1 MADGHASG
9 SDMIMCFLD
18 TQADRVGREPWLLC
32 GIFPALPGSNIDE
45 SAREPTTERPFESKD
60 MHARQASYAETA
72 GSFSGLPQS
81 RSKPV
86 YAVLS
91 TAWRQCERSCL
102 ILVLTLTLAAFVG
115 CGSIHLNPDS
125 ELAPSEKAE
134 NAWTPPSSI
143 EASNRPFTN
152 LEQLRSFEQKGAL
165 QTSGGRTYDLPTLV
179 DLALRLNPQTRHA
192 WYVALEDEGQLGR
205 SQANNYP
212 MAQAEAEGGYF
223 KLPLEFPGQTLN
235 IRNNVFAPQFKVSY
249 DLLDFG
255 RTRADEE
262 KAREELIA
270 ANFNFNQVIQD
281 IVFNVERSF
290 YVLAAAIADVS
301 AAESNLKLANIA
313 LASVEERHK
322 VGLATKPQVL
332 LAKQVQAQAV
342 YDLENANSQVHDAQA
357 SLRQTVGVP
366 ADTNLDVDAGQLDRL
381 PKSLGDDVEALIAE
395 AIKQRPDLA
404 AQIAAVRA
412 GDAAVERARAEYYPE
427 ISVGGNYGQVIWNYT
442 VNGGHSQN
450 LNQPFYGAGLT
461 MRWDLFTG
469 FDRYYAE
476 QKARAEKG
484 AALSEL
490 RSVQLNVIAGTW
502 TAYYDFLSAKKK
514 RDAAQALLSASEESY
529 ADNFESHRYGLATIT
544 DLITAERD
552 VMSARYTLIQS
563 KADLLI
569 SSCNLVHAIGA
580 SSRSSGSIP

>member
-1 MADGHASG
+1 MQRVIKTETTDDVLRPAQLVLRKVIACAHRPDRKIGLCIWLKNVEEFGRHWNQACRRESGSLSKSADGISG
-9 SDMIMCFLD
+9 TAARAFAWSI
-18 TQADRVGREPWLLC
+18 VPLLL
-32 GIFPALPGSNIDE
+32 AL
-45 SAREPTTERPFESKD
+45 A
-60 MHARQASYAETA
+60 
-72 GSFSGLPQS
+72 
-81 RSKPV
+81 
-86 YAVLS
+86 
-91 TAWRQCERSCL
+91 
-102 ILVLTLTLAAFVG
+102 LVPSMG

-134 NAWTPPSSI
+134 NVWTPPPST
-143 EASNRPFTN
+143 EALNRSFTV
-152 LEQLRSFEQKGAL
+152 EQLRGFEEKGTL
-165 QTSGGRTYDLPTLV
+165 QTSGKRVYDLPSLV
-179 DLALRLNPQTRHA
+179 DLALRLSPQTRHA

-270 ANFNFNQVIQD
+270 ANFNFNQAIQD

-322 VGLATKPQVL
+322 IGLATKPQVL

-342 YDLENANSQVHDAQA
+342 YDLESANSQVHDAEA
-357 SLRQTVGVP
+357 GLRQTVGVP
-366 ADTNLDVDAGQLDRL
+366 ADTNLNIDAGQLDQL
-381 PKSLGDDVEALIAE
+381 PKGLGDDVEALIAE
-395 AIKQRPDLA
+395 AVKRRPDLA

-412 GDAAVERARAEYYPE
+412 GDAGVARARADYYPE
-427 ISVGGNYGQVIWNYT
+427 VSVGGNYGQVIWNYT

-469 FDRYYAE
+469 FDRYYAVRN
-476 QKARAEKG
+476 ATAERG

-490 RSVQLNVIAGTW
+490 RSLQLNAIAATW

-514 RDAAQALLSASEESY
+514 RDAAQTLLTASEESY
-529 ADNFESHRYGLATIT
+529 AANFESHRYGLATIT
-544 DLITAERD
+544 DLISAEKD
-552 VMSARYTLIQS
+552 VMSARYTVIQS

-569 SSCNLVHAIGA
+569 SSCNLLHAVGA
-580 SSRSSGSIP
+580 SSRPSGSIP

>member
-1 MADGHASG
+1 MQRVIKTETTDDVLRPGSQLILRKVIACAHRPDRTIGLCIWVKSVEEFGRHWNQACRRKSGSLSKPADGISG
-9 SDMIMCFLD
+9 TAARAFAWPI
-18 TQADRVGREPWLLC
+18 VPLLL
-32 GIFPALPGSNIDE
+32 AL
-45 SAREPTTERPFESKD
+45 A
-60 MHARQASYAETA
+60 
-72 GSFSGLPQS
+72 
-81 RSKPV
+81 
-86 YAVLS
+86 
-91 TAWRQCERSCL
+91 
-102 ILVLTLTLAAFVG
+102 LVPSMG

-134 NAWTPPSSI
+134 NVWTPPPST
-143 EASNRPFTN
+143 EALNRSFTV
-152 LEQLRSFEQKGAL
+152 EQLRGFEEKGTL
-165 QTSGGRTYDLPTLV
+165 QTSGKRAYDLPSLV
-179 DLALRLNPQTRHA
+179 DLALRLSPQTRHA

-255 RTRADEE
+255 RTRADER

-270 ANFNFNQVIQD
+270 ANFNFNQAIQD
-281 IVFNVERSF
+281 VVFNVERAF
-290 YVLAAAIADVS
+290 YVLAEANANVS
-301 AAESNLKLANIA
+301 AAEANLKLANIA
-313 LASVEERHK
+313 LASVEQRHQ

-332 LAKQVQAQAV
+332 LEKRVQAQAV
-342 YDLENANSQVHDAQA
+342 YDLENANSQVHDAEA
-357 SLRQTVGVP
+357 NLRQTIGVS
-366 ADTNLDVDAGQLDRL
+366 ADTNLNIEVGQLDRL
-381 PKSLGDDVEALIAE
+381 PKNLSDDVEALIAE
-395 AIKQRPDLA
+395 AIRRRPDLA

-412 GDAAVERARAEYYPE
+412 GDAAIARARADYYPE
-427 ISVGGNYGQVIWNYT
+427 VSVGGNYGQVIWNYT

-469 FDRYYAE
+469 FDRYYAL
-476 QKARAEKG
+476 QKATAEKG
-484 AALSEL
+484 AAVAEL
-490 RSVQLNVIAGTW
+490 RSVQLNVIAQTW

-514 RDAAQALLSASEESY
+514 RDAAQALLDASEESF
-529 ADNFESHRYGLATIT
+529 ASNFESHRYGLATIT

-552 VMSARYTLIQS
+552 VMSARYTLTQS

-569 SSCNLVHAIGA
+569 SSCNLLHATGA
-580 SSRSSGSIP
+580 ASASSGSIP